1 MSHHD
6 HHNHHNY
13 QGQKKVTA
21 IIIGLSAFILL
32 VVVGLVL
39 SYRPPAA
46 TNQTPTNTGPLVLAA
61 EVMSYDFGP
70 ISMAQGKV
78 SKVFTV
84 KNSTDNATTIQKLY
98 TSCMCTE
105 ATLLQNGQRIG
116 PFGMPGHGPIPT
128 IAQPLGANESADIE
142 VTFDPAAHGPAGVG
156 PIQRDVYIETA
167 GGGRL
172 VLQIKAQVTP

>member
-6 HHNHHNY
+6 RHNHSNH
-13 QGQKKVTA
+13 KKITG
-21 IIIGLSAFILL
+21 IIVGLGAFILL
-32 VVVGLVL
+32 IAAGLAL
-39 SYRPPAA
+39 SYRPPTA
-46 TNQTPTNTGPLVLAA
+46 TNQSPAAAGPVVLAA
-61 EVMSYDFGP
+61 EVMAYDFGP
-70 ISMAQGKV
+70 VSMANGKV
-78 SKVFTV
+78 SKVFTI
-84 KNSTDNATTIQKLY
+84 KNSTDNAATIQKLY

-128 IAQPLGANESADIE
+128 IAQPLNAGESAE
-142 VTFDPAAHGPAGVG
+142 VEVVFDPAAHGPAGVG
-156 PIQRDVYIETA
+156 PIQRDIYVETV